1 MNGEAEEE
9 QPFVLKSMNALE
21 VQFCDA
27 AYQGDVKTL
36 SKLIAEG
43 IDVNCRDNVGQTALH
58 RACVSKSLD
67 ACKFVTTFLQKRFV

>member
-9 QPFVLKSMNALE
+9 PPFVLKSMNAVE

-27 AYQGDVKTL
+27 AFLGDVKTL

-58 RACVSKSLD
+58 RASSSKFFCVD
-67 ACKFVTTFLQKRFV
+67 NFQKFAFEKN